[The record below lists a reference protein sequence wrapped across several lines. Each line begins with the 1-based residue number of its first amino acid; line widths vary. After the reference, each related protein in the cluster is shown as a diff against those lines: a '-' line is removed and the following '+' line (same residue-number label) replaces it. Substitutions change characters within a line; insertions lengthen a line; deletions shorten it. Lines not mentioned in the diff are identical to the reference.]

1 MESRTHKKEDMELMH
16 RFVLHF
22 LRSASIAFLVL
33 PSVRFTIL
41 GEEANEN
48 WLLWQ
53 LVTEPRSHADQ
64 KLVFI

>member
-1 MESRTHKKEDMELMH
+1 MELMH
-16 RFVLHF
+16 RCVLHF

-48 WLLWQ
+48 WLLLE
-53 LVTEPRSHADQ
+53 LVTEPRSHAHQ

>member
-1 MESRTHKKEDMELMH
+1 MH
-16 RFVLHF
+16 LCVLQFV
-22 LRSASIAFLVL
+22 RSASIAFLVL

-48 WLLWQ
+48 WLLLE
-53 LVTEPRSHADQ
+53 LVTEPRSHAHQ